1 VIKAGKG
8 GAKPGQSDDVTVNYT
23 GWTTEGRIFDSSLIS
38 GAPATF
44 SLRGV
49 MTGWVDAIPLMSV
62 GDTMRFWIP
71 AELGYKGSPNK
82 PQGMLVFD
90 IELLDFKPN
99 GNGDS
104 GGALDAGEH

>member
-1 VIKAGKG
+1 
-8 GAKPGQSDDVTVNYT
+8 
-23 GWTTEGRIFDSSLIS
+23 
-38 GAPATF
+38 
-44 SLRGV
+44 